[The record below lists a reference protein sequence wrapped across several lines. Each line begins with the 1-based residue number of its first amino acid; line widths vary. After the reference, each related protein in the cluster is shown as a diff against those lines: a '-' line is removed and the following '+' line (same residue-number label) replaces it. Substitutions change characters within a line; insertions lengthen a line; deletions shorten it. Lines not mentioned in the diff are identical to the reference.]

1 MKTIKY
7 LVMGVLL
14 AGFSATAN
22 AQEEELNAA
31 LQGIKSKAPNIA
43 ELAKTAYKKNKKD
56 AAALIKVARAFYE
69 QKDTANAILFA
80 NYANEAGK
88 PKYQYAP
95 AYLLLGDIEA
105 TYGTD
110 GGKAAG
116 FYNQAITFD
125 PKNPEG
131 YKKWAM
137 VYRKISPSQ
146 AAKKLQDM
154 KANCPNEDVD
164 GFTGHM
170 YMLVND
176 EKNAYESYK
185 KADISKLDK
194 AYLNEYVRASYF
206 TGHFEDA
213 LKAAEAGLKLEPRNP
228 TFNRLAMFS
237 NYELKNYDAAKAYI
251 HKYFNETDSAKF
263 SEYDHFYTA
272 LIYQAL
278 EDKENMYAQ
287 YDKALELVNDSS
299 MIKRHAILKS
309 VSDSYLKDQQF
320 ENAIKYYQDYLACK
334 PDLNSDDH
342 EGLAKIYSKYADA
355 DEARKA
361 ELIAKAVEAYHV
373 MGEKFPIQKIY
384 AAYQCATMNNKLDKT
399 GEKGLAKPEYQKVVE
414 LLEGKADRDNSE
426 NTMLKYSYHYLMSN
440 AFLYGKNKALAKEYA
455 NKILTI
461 DPDYAPA
468 QQIRDLK

>member
-1 MKTIKY
+1 
-7 LVMGVLL
+7 MGVLL

-31 LQGIKSKAPNIA
+31 LQGIKSKAPNVA

-206 TGHFEDA
+206 TGHFDDA

-361 ELIAKAVEAYHV
+361 ELVAKAVEAYHV

>member
-1 MKTIKY
+1 
-7 LVMGVLL
+7 MGVLL

-31 LQGIKSKAPNIA
+31 LQGIKSKAPNVA

-206 TGHFEDA
+206 TGHFDDA

-361 ELIAKAVEAYHV
+361 ELVAKAVEAYHV

-455 NKILTI
+455 DKILAI
-461 DPDYAPA
+461 DPEYAPA
-468 QQIRDLK
+468 QQIKELK

>member
-31 LQGIKSKAPNIA
+31 LQGIKSKAPNVA

-206 TGHFEDA
+206 TGHFDDA

-299 MIKRHAILKS
+299 MIKRHAILNS

-361 ELIAKAVEAYHV
+361 ELVAKAVEAYHV

>member
-1 MKTIKY
+1 
-7 LVMGVLL
+7 MGVLL

-31 LQGIKSKAPNIA
+31 LQGIKSKAPNVA
-43 ELAKTAYKKNKKD
+43 ELAKTAYKKNKKN
-56 AAALIKVARAFYE
+56 AEALMKVARAYYE

-455 NKILTI
+455 NKILAI

-468 QQIRDLK
+468 LQIRDLK

>member
-1 MKTIKY
+1 
-7 LVMGVLL
+7 MGVLL

-455 NKILTI
+455 NKILAI